1 MRHGAGPVHSR
12 WEGAMDDAH
21 VKSATVQIGQ
31 ELLESAERVGLD
43 VPRVIERALRDE
55 VRRKVTSMDPRE
67 REALREQIRAEI
79 RAEVEW
85 YNDYS
90 EKHGLF
96 ADHWRT
102 F

>member
-1 MRHGAGPVHSR
+1 
-12 WEGAMDDAH
+12 MDDAH
-21 VKSATVQIGQ
+21 AKSATVQIGQ

-43 VPRVIERALRDE
+43 VPQVIERALRDE
-55 VRRKVTSMDPRE
+55 VRRKVASMDPGE
-67 REALREQIRAEI
+67 CEALRDKIRAEI
-79 RAEVEW
+79 RAEIEW

-96 ADHWRT
+96 ADHWRN